1 MIYIYIRISCI
12 YIYIYL
18 SISYIH
24 YVYVYMI
31 YIYIYMIYILY
42 DIYIWYMYI
51 YNNIYIFIRI
61 YKYHI
66 SYIVLN
72 IVNIMYSICDTLSL
86 SLWIFPW
93 YPSCGW
99 FCTAVIDIDGKLNGK
114 YVPLPLSLSFNSWSN
129 SFWLICYRLYQ
140 LYIIIW
146 SNNALLQT
154 HHEYN
159 HCI

>member
-1 MIYIYIRISCI
+1 MIYIYICISCI
-12 YIYIYL
+12 YIYIYH
-18 SISYIH
+18 IYIM
-24 YVYVYMI
+24 YMYIWYVYMI
-31 YIYIYMIYILY
+31 YIYMIYIYIY
-42 DIYIWYMYI
+42 DICIYI
-51 YNNIYIFIRI
+51 YIVYIYIFIRI

-66 SYIVLN
+66 SYIVLH